1 MKDPGAEFDVT
12 GGARERLHDCF
23 TLYLFD
29 RDKRWNYERDVA
41 QVFALQF
48 VGQAFGYELLA

>member
-1 MKDPGAEFDVT
+1 MKNPGAEFDVA
-12 GGARERLHDCF
+12 GSARKRLHDCF

-29 RDKRWNYERDVA
+29 RHKRWNYEMDVA

-48 VGQAFGYELLA
+48 FGQAFGYEIPT